1 MIRTQG
7 DYDNV
12 SQLVNSDGWQI
23 FKESIS
29 EKIRRTY
36 IEAKKSNNKDE
47 VFTSIQQCKVL
58 EEALQLPYHLIN
70 ESEFNNKEI

>member
-36 IEAKKSNNKDE
+36 IEAKKSSNKDE

>member
-7 DYDNV
+7 DHENV
-12 SQLVNSDGWQI
+12 SQLINSHGWQI

-36 IEAKKSNNKDE
+36 IDAKKSSNKDE
-47 VFTSIQQCKVL
+47 VFTAIQQCKVL
-58 EEALQLPYHLIN
+58 EEAIQLPYHLIN
-70 ESEFNNKEI
+70 ESEYNNKDM